1 MSGERSE
8 SSLLRP
14 QLIKTSYSLSDSS
27 HTRGIR
33 SISVYE
39 EEEEEDSVYEHYPIV
54 IRAVWSPGSPTR
66 RVVRPDTQMLNY
78 RNPTPNTK
86 TKSQKQKNVRQ
97 YAWQPTYRL
106 ACASHAPAS
115 AAQAAYCAPQRH
127 LPSFATERKLVR
139 AQAATRARATPP
151 APQIRSAAAKHTTTT
166 PSSRHECP
174 CALLNT
180 RWRVMRRGTDAP
192 PLLRAPAAQSRQVR
206 LWRKRPTPHAVPNL

>member
-1 MSGERSE
+1 
-8 SSLLRP
+8 
-14 QLIKTSYSLSDSS
+14 
-27 HTRGIR
+27 
-33 SISVYE
+33 
-39 EEEEEDSVYEHYPIV
+39 
-54 IRAVWSPGSPTR
+54 
-66 RVVRPDTQMLNY
+66 MLNY

-115 AAQAAYCAPQRH
+115 AAQAAYCAPQRQ

-206 LWRKRPTPHAVPNL
+206 LWRRGAGGGGVNQRTETVQAEAGSGGAGVARAGGMDEVDAGRRGGGGFVRFWVAGVELTVGPYWLLAPNG